1 MALTREEMDHLAL
14 LARIGLTDE
23 EKDRMASQLGD
34 ILQHMER
41 LNQLDTAHIPPTAQV
56 IEATNVLRDDEV
68 RPGLS
73 REQAL
78 ANAPR
83 VEEPFVRVLPI
94 LE

>member
-1 MALTREEMDHLAL
+1 MLTREEMDHLAL
-14 LARIGLTDE
+14 LARLGLTDQ

-41 LNQLDTAHIPPTAQV
+41 LNQLDTEHILPTAQV
-56 IEATNVLRDDEV
+56 IEATNVLREDAA
-68 RPGLS
+68 RPGLPH
-73 REQAL
+73 EKAL

-83 VEEPFVRVLPI
+83 TEEPFVRVLPI

>member
-1 MALTREEMDHLAL
+1 MALTRAEMDHLAL

-23 EKDRMASQLGD
+23 EKDRMAGQLGD

-41 LNQLDTAHIPPTAQV
+41 LNQLDTEHIPPTAQV
-56 IEATNVLRDDEV
+56 IEAQNVLRDDV
-68 RPGLS
+68 TRPGLTHDK
-73 REQAL
+73 AL

-83 VEEPFVRVLPI
+83 AEEPFVRVLPI

>member
-1 MALTREEMDHLAL
+1 MPLGREEMDHLAL
-14 LARIGLTDE
+14 LARLGLSDG
-23 EKDRMASQLGD
+23 EKDRMAHQLGD

-41 LNQLDTAHIPPTAQV
+41 LNQLNTDHIAPTAQV
-56 IEATNVLRDDEV
+56 IESRNVLREDEV

-73 REQAL
+73 HDRAL

-83 VEEPFVRVLPI
+83 AEEPFVRVLPI

>member
-1 MALTREEMDHLAL
+1 MLTRAEMDHLAL
-14 LARIGLTDE
+14 LARLGLTEE
-23 EKDRMASQLGD
+23 EKDRMANQLGD

-41 LNQLDTAHIPPTAQV
+41 LNQLDTEHIPPTAQV
-56 IEATNVLRDDEV
+56 IEATNVLREDEV

-73 REQAL
+73 HERAL

-83 VEEPFVRVLPI
+83 AEEPFVRVLPI